1 VTITEDNLLSLVEK
15 MILRVGADSDT
26 IAYGLSSLFKLSEKT
41 RDRKRIIG
49 IIKSFE
55 DNPSLEVQK
64 RACEYVK
71 LLDPEWNED
80 RKKEICIPIPILSS
94 AVEMFRPIPIGST
107 DGALDQLD
115 LTLPEKV
122 DFSARLQQENAN
134 RPAQPAVAVA
144 QTTPTAPN
152 LGKRPSA
159 PVPVPAL
166 PPQLTATSSI
176 CSMALRNLPGR
187 LQSFNLLPLPLSSHL
202 SQQPVAVTSSS
213 KYSSVMHLKLQQLH
227 QSSLYQLQVLIFSEG
242 SDLEAQRLCLGLE
255 QQLQLLGSEG

>member
-1 VTITEDNLLSLVEK
+1 

-159 PVPVPAL
+159 PVPVPAPAPANGDIFDMFDGPSEPAR
-166 PPQLTATSSI
+166 PPAVVQPPPPAVVQPPVPATGGG
-176 CSMALRNLPGR
+176 N
-187 LQSFNLLPLPLSSHL
+187 F
-202 SQQPVAVTSSS
+202 
-213 KYSSVMHLKLQQLH
+213 
-227 QSSLYQLQVLIFSEG
+227 FE
-242 SDLEAQRLCLGLE
+242 
-255 QQLQLLGSEG
+255 